1 MLSAYL
7 GITDNNWF
15 DYLRRNEITDE
26 VNFWVPSAPPR
37 KLIEPGTLWLLKLH
51 RTHRPDGTV
60 VDPIAGV
67 GVFMHYSVLPL
78 QMAWD
83 AFGIHN
89 GVPTLEAFRTAIM
102 RHRASRVDA
111 WNISIG
117 CAILNQVVYLSRELW
132 VPCHTGS
139 LVSGKHMV
147 SADDQTIVRQVLRNL
162 ELTPSTPQV
171 HALPFYNDNY
181 TPQYALR
188 EVRQGQGTFR
198 VEVTD
203 AYHRQCAVSREHS
216 LPVLEAAHIIEW
228 SDTHTNDVTN
238 GILLRADIHKL
249 FDAGYVTIDPDGYR
263 FVVSKRLKED
273 YDNGKEYYQLHGSQI
288 LLPEDPQMWP
298 SRQALAEHGSHIF
311 SE

>member
-1 MLSAYL
+1 MLSAFL

-15 DYLRRNEITDE
+15 DYLRRNQITDE
-26 VNFWVPSAPPR
+26 VNFWVPSAPR
-37 KLIEPGTLWLLKLH
+37 HRYVEPGSLWLFKLKAPLNF
-51 RTHRPDGTV
+51 
-60 VDPIAGV
+60 IAGA

-83 AFGIHN
+83 VFGIGN
-89 GVPTLEAFRTAIM
+89 GVPTVDALRIAIM
-102 RHRASRVDA
+102 RYKHPGADS
-111 WNISIG
+111 WNINVG
-117 CAILNQVVYLSRELW
+117 CAVLDQVVYLPRELW
-132 VPCHTGS
+132 IPCHTGS
-139 LVSGKHMV
+139 LVSCKHMSSV
-147 SADDQTIVRQVLRNL
+147 DDQAVVRQVLRNL

-171 HALPFYNDNY
+171 HALPFYSSAY

-203 AYHRQCAVSREHS
+203 VYHRQCAVSREHS

-249 FDAGYVTIDPDGYR
+249 FDAGYVTVDPDGYR

-273 YDNGKEYYQLHGSQI
+273 YDNGKEYYQLHGSRI
-288 LLPEDPQMWP
+288 LLPDDEGMWP
-298 SRQALAEHGSHIF
+298 AGRCLVAHNTSVFH
-311 SE
+311 